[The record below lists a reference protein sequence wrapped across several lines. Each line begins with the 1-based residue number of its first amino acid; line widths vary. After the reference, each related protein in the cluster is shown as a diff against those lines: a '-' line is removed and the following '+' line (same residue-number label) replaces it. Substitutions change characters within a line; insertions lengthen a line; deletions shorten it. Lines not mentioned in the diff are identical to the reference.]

1 VIESAAR
8 GAGRVITLLLAE
20 DHHLVRG
27 AFVALLGAEPGI
39 EVVAETGRG
48 DEAVRLAGE
57 LRPDVA
63 MLDIDMPGLDGLA
76 AAERIAEV
84 APACKVVIVTGYGRP
99 GYLRRAMA
107 AGVRGFVGKDNP
119 AATLAQV
126 IRQVHEGGRYIDP
139 ELAADALTMRE
150 CPLTP
155 RELDTL
161 RAAAS
166 GAPVSRIA
174 RELHLSEGTVRNYLS
189 SAVTKLAVENRH
201 TAVRRARDMGWL

>member
-1 VIESAAR
+1 MIR
-8 GAGRVITLLLAE
+8 LLLAE

-39 EVVAETGRG
+39 EVVGETGRG
-48 DEAVRLAGE
+48 DEAVRLARE

-63 MLDIDMPGLDGLA
+63 ILDIDMPGLDGLE
-76 AAERIAEV
+76 AAERISRE
-84 APACKVVIVTGYGRP
+84 APGCRVVIVTGHGRP

-107 AGVRGFVGKDNP
+107 AGARGFVGKDNP
-119 AATLAQV
+119 ASVLATV
-126 IRQVHEGGRYIDP
+126 IRQVHDGGRYIDP
-139 ELAADALTMRE
+139 DLAADALTMRE

-161 RAAAS
+161 RAAAG

-189 SAVTKLAVENRH
+189 SAVTKLEAENRH
-201 TAVRRARDMGWL
+201 AAVRRARDMGWL

>member
-1 VIESAAR
+1 MIK
-8 GAGRVITLLLAE
+8 LLLAE

-27 AFVALLGAEPGI
+27 AFVALLGIEPGI

-48 DEAVRLAGE
+48 DEAVRLAVE

-76 AAERIAEV
+76 AAELIGAQVPGCRI
-84 APACKVVIVTGYGRP
+84 VIVTGHGRP

-119 AATLAQV
+119 ATTLAKV
-126 IRQVHEGGRYIDP
+126 IRQVHDGGRYIDP
-139 ELAADALTMRE
+139 ELAADALSSQE

-161 RAAAS
+161 RAAS
-166 GAPVSRIA
+166 GGAPVSRIA
-174 RELHLSEGTVRNYLS
+174 RELSLSEGTVRNYLS

-201 TAVRRARDMGWL
+201 AAVRRARDLGWL